1 MDSLFFYLDAV
12 LLVSEPPGGEFPA
25 EGFHVAFALGETTSC
40 VSICALPILDC
51 GVVRPGVSIVSV
63 DFLLIIHIKG
73 NDKGDHLHV
82 DVLVEIGMHP
92 CGFPIPDR
100 DVVPA
105 YMFGILRAESGEVGG
120 EVLPETAVKRR
131 FASKQARCRR
141 RKFGIEAEVDRQRLD
156 RLLDSRDS
164 ALISCFFSL
173 HMRFMIFTESSS
185 TTCLAFRMP
194 APPIM
199 LEERRMQPRI
209 KTINLVWMDFIFMP
223 PRVRFAARR
232 LKDIRVSCWGN
243 PAASGFLEHDS
254 GRQSLA
260 WRII

>member
-40 VSICALPILDC
+40 VSIGALPILDC
-51 GVVRPGVSIVSV
+51 RVVHPGVSVVSV

-100 DVVPA
+100 GVVSA

-120 EVLPETAVKRR
+120 KVLPETAVKRR

-141 RKFGIEAEVDRQRLD
+141 RKFGIEADVDRLAPSV
-156 RLLDSRDS
+156 LLG
-164 ALISCFFSL
+164 A
-173 HMRFMIFTESSS
+173 FTATASSF
-185 TTCLAFRMP
+185 C
-194 APPIM
+194 
-199 LEERRMQPRI
+199 
-209 KTINLVWMDFIFMP
+209 V
-223 PRVRFAARR
+223 
-232 LKDIRVSCWGN
+232 
-243 PAASGFLEHDS
+243 
-254 GRQSLA
+254 
-260 WRII
+260 

>member
-51 GVVRPGVSIVSV
+51 RVVHPGVSVVSV

-82 DVLVEIGMHP
+82 DVFVEIGMHP
-92 CGFPIPDR
+92 CGFPISDR
-100 DVVPA
+100 GVVPA
-105 YMFGILRAESGEVGG
+105 YMFGILRAESGDVGG
-120 EVLPETAVKRR
+120 KVLPETAVKRR

-164 ALISCFFSL
+164 ALISCFFL
-173 HMRFMIFTESSS
+173 CT
-185 TTCLAFRMP
+185 
-194 APPIM
+194 
-199 LEERRMQPRI
+199 
-209 KTINLVWMDFIFMP
+209 
-223 PRVRFAARR
+223 
-232 LKDIRVSCWGN
+232 
-243 PAASGFLEHDS
+243 
-254 GRQSLA
+254 
-260 WRII
+260 

>member
-51 GVVRPGVSIVSV
+51 RVVHPGVSVVSV

-100 DVVPA
+100 GVVSA

-120 EVLPETAVKRR
+120 KVLPETAVKRR

-141 RKFGIEAEVDRQRLD
+141 RKFGIEADVDRQRLD
-156 RLLDSRDS
+156 RLLDSRDR
-164 ALISCFFSL
+164 ALISCFFL
-173 HMRFMIFTESSS
+173 CT
-185 TTCLAFRMP
+185 
-194 APPIM
+194 
-199 LEERRMQPRI
+199 
-209 KTINLVWMDFIFMP
+209 
-223 PRVRFAARR
+223 
-232 LKDIRVSCWGN
+232 
-243 PAASGFLEHDS
+243 
-254 GRQSLA
+254 
-260 WRII
+260 

>member
-1 MDSLFFYLDAV
+1 MPSSFCLRTAGRRVPSRGVPHCLYAGRSYKLR
-12 LLVSEPPGGEFPA
+12 
-25 EGFHVAFALGETTSC
+25 
-40 VSICALPILDC
+40 SICALPILDC
-51 GVVRPGVSIVSV
+51 GVVRPGVSVVSV

-73 NDKGDHLHV
+73 NDKGDYLHV

-141 RKFGIEAEVDRQRLD
+141 RKFGIEEEVDGQRLD

-164 ALISCFFSL
+164 ALISCFFFAHEVHDFYRIL
-173 HMRFMIFTESSS
+173 IHHMLGVQNARSSDH
-185 TTCLAFRMP
+185 A
-194 APPIM
+194 
-199 LEERRMQPRI
+199 
-209 KTINLVWMDFIFMP
+209 
-223 PRVRFAARR
+223 
-232 LKDIRVSCWGN
+232 
-243 PAASGFLEHDS
+243 
-254 GRQSLA
+254 
-260 WRII
+260 

>member
-1 MDSLFFYLDAV
+1 MTFIFFLVLDLFHRLSFAIGLV
-12 LLVSEPPGGEFPA
+12 VFLSRCRPPFVSEPPGGEFPA
-25 EGFHVAFALGETTSC
+25 EGFHIAFTLGEATSC

-51 GVVRPGVSIVSV
+51 GVVRPGVSVVSV

-73 NDKGDHLHV
+73 NDKGDYLHV

-141 RKFGIEAEVDRQRLD
+141 RKFGIEADVDRQCPFGVAGGVHRDRFQFLRIGIDVLTVGFEALYTLKLLYGVDGQRLD

-164 ALISCFFSL
+164 TLISCFFFAHEVHDFYRIL
-173 HMRFMIFTESSS
+173 IHHMLGVQNARSSDH
-185 TTCLAFRMP
+185 A
-194 APPIM
+194 
-199 LEERRMQPRI
+199 
-209 KTINLVWMDFIFMP
+209 
-223 PRVRFAARR
+223 
-232 LKDIRVSCWGN
+232 
-243 PAASGFLEHDS
+243 
-254 GRQSLA
+254 
-260 WRII
+260 